1 MSIEEDP
8 DHRAVIATLP
18 AEARRRLV
26 AQSDGRGLRH
36 LALHLGA
43 LSITSAC
50 IALGWPLWGAVL
62 ILHAALLTFL
72 FCAEHEAIHRT
83 AFRSDRLND
92 AVATLAGFLL
102 LLPPAWFRHFH
113 LAHHR
118 WTHDPARDP
127 ELATPKPA
135 TPAAYA
141 LLLTGLPEWASR
153 IRTLARNALRETDA
167 PFVPDR
173 ARARVT
179 AEARAFLLGYAALA
193 AASLAAQ
200 TTILLWLWILPALVG
215 APLLRAYLLAEHAR
229 CPHVADMLQ
238 NTRTTFTNRLVR
250 FLAWN
255 MPYHAEHHAYP
266 AVPFHNLPALHRL
279 IQGRL
284 RETERGYLRFNGKY
298 LAAARDGALKREAG
312 A

>member
-1 MSIEEDP
+1 MHIDQNP
-8 DHRAVIATLP
+8 DHRAVIAALP
-18 AEARRRLV
+18 AEERRRLV
-26 AQSDGRGLRH
+26 AQSDGPGLRH

-43 LSITSAC
+43 LGLTSAW
-50 IALGWPLWGAVL
+50 IALGWPLWGAALLVQG
-62 ILHAALLTFL
+62 ALLTFL
-72 FCAEHEAIHRT
+72 FSAEHEAIHRT

-92 AVATLAGFLL
+92 GVATLAGFLL
-102 LLPPAWFRHFH
+102 ILPSAWFRHFH

-135 TPAAYA
+135 TPADYA
-141 LLLTGLPEWASR
+141 LVLTGLPEWASR
-153 IRTLARNALRETDA
+153 LRTLARNALRETDA

-173 ARARVT
+173 GRARVT

-193 AASLAAQ
+193 AVSLAAGSAL
-200 TTILLWLWILPALVG
+200 LLWLWILPALIG

-229 CPHVADMLQ
+229 CPHVADMLR

-266 AVPFHNLPALHRL
+266 AVPFHNLPTLHRL
-279 IQGRL
+279 IRDRL
-284 RETERGYLRFNGKY
+284 QETERGYLRFNAKY
-298 LAAARDGALKREAG
+298 LAALPADR
-312 A
+312 